1 MALSREDF
9 MKKLT
14 SILATVALGVGL
26 ISTPVIAQ
34 DKGTVGIAMPTKSS
48 ARWIS
53 DGNSMVEQFTAAGY
67 ATDLQYAED
76 DIPNQLAQIENMIT
90 KGVDVLVIAAIDG
103 TTLSNALEN
112 AAASGIKVIAYDRLI
127 RESGNVDYYAT
138 FDNFKVGV
146 QQASSLVDGLK
157 ARFGEGPYNV
167 ELFGGSPDD
176 NNAFFFYNGAM
187 SVLQPLIDSGNV
199 VIVSGQM
206 GMDKVGTLRW
216 DGAVA
221 QARMDNLLSAHYTD
235 MPVHGVLSPYDGLSI
250 GILSSLKGVGYG
262 SGDLKMPIVTG
273 QDAEVPSVK
282 SILADE
288 QYSTVFKDTRELAR
302 VTVGMV
308 EALLQGGTPEINDT
322 STYDNGV
329 KVVESYLLE
338 PVSVDKSNWEE
349 ILIGSGYY
357 TMDQIK

>member
-1 MALSREDF
+1 MNSLRRTLLTAASVAVLSAF
-9 MKKLT
+9 
-14 SILATVALGVGL
+14 VAA
-26 ISTPVIAQ
+26 PAAAE
-34 DKGTVGIAMPTKSS
+34 DKGSIGIAMPTKSS

-53 DGNSMVEQFTAAGY
+53 DGNSMVEQFEAAGY
-67 ATDLQYAED
+67 TTDLQYAED

-127 RESGNVDYYAT
+127 RESGDVDYYAT

-146 QQASSLVDGLK
+146 QQASSLVAGLQE
-157 ARFGEGPYNV
+157 RFGDGPYNV

-187 SVLQPLIDSGNV
+187 SVLDPLIADGKI
-199 VIVSGQM
+199 VIQSGQT

-221 QARMDNLLSAHYTD
+221 QSRMDNLLSAYYGEND
-235 MPVHGVLSPYDGLSI
+235 LHGALSPYDGLSI

-262 SGDLKMPIVTG
+262 SGDVAMPIVTG

-282 SILADE
+282 SMLAGE
-288 QYSTVFKDTRELAR
+288 QYSTIFKDTRTLAG
-302 VTVGMV
+302 VTVSMV
-308 EALLQGGTPEINDT
+308 DALLGGAEPEINDT

-329 KVVESYLLE
+329 KIVPSYLLE
-338 PVSVDKSNWEE
+338 PVSVDVSNWEGT
-349 ILIGSGYY
+349 LIESGYY